1 MSDRPE
7 HLDDDL
13 AELRAI
19 GGRVG
24 AEPVAWEAPP
34 ADLWARI
41 AAEAGVDA
49 GVDPV
54 RPLPDPTSPFVEPAR
69 STEPERLEPVAAAG
83 GGGVVTPLRPRRQVP
98 WFLAAAAA
106 LVVVAGIVA
115 VGLRGGDGSDESVIA
130 SSTLDRLDLAPDGA
144 QGSAELVDVD
154 GQLSLRLDVDGL
166 VQDDGFLEV
175 WVIDTEVSQL
185 VSLGPIRSDGLY
197 DLPAGIDPEAFPIV
211 DVSVEPL
218 DGDPT
223 HSGQSVLRG
232 QLTF

>member
-1 MSDRPE
+1 MTDRTD
-7 HLDDDL
+7 HLDDDDL

-24 AEPVAWEAPP
+24 ADPVSWEAPP

-41 AAEAGVDA
+41 AAEAGVDPDA
-49 GVDPV
+49 RLDLDTTGAADPGAAPV
-54 RPLPDPTSPFVEPAR
+54 VALPPTS
-69 STEPERLEPVAAAG
+69 T
-83 GGGVVTPLRPRRQVP
+83 GGGVVTPLRARRPVP

-106 LVVVAGIVA
+106 LVVLAGVVA
-115 VGLRGGDGSDESVIA
+115 VSVRGGDDGSTLIA
-130 SSTLDRLDLAPDGA
+130 SSTLDRLELAPEGA
-144 QGSAELVDVD
+144 QGTAELVDVD